1 MLEPHLEQ
9 ALKQGDYLTVSNKLG
24 EGKDKRLDNKETGE
38 RPHKQVKHS
47 SMNLGKKCMSG

>member
-1 MLEPHLEQ
+1 MLEPHLGQ

-24 EGKDKRLDNKETGE
+24 EGKDKVLDNEETGE

-47 SMNLGKKCMSG
+47 S